1 MSSWVALVA
10 LAGVAVFGVL
20 AGLSF
25 AVAGGG
31 GAIGPAL
38 HIVNNGRHL
47 TPYGRTTVVGNAP
60 MGAALTPDGR
70 FYWTVSAGAGLNDVR
85 IVSAKTGA
93 VIQTLPLPGASGG
106 IAIGGGRAFVSG
118 LQNST
123 NKGTSRSDL
132 PGGAGDVIHVFKYSK
147 ASGKATETGQI
158 AVPPPPGTAGPE
170 DFPIHANKALS
181 YPEHLAAT
189 PDGKTLLVPLGLADA
204 AAIVQ
209 GSSVR
214 YVPVGHYP
222 YGAAILPGGRRGL
235 VTNETPGTVSV
246 IDMRKAQ
253 VVKTIDVGG
262 HLAHPEAVVA
272 PAGKRAYVAVTNR
285 DNVAVLN
292 TSTLTR
298 ERYLADGVHAGIGT
312 APDAV
317 AVTANGRQLLV
328 ANSGSDAISVW
339 GIPSGRSHAFKLQ
352 GRVPTARYPTDVHA
366 SGGKSPQLFWLSMK
380 GLGTGPNPN
389 GPNPFNS
396 STLDQ
401 TASTTQ
407 FLPRITDGSTG
418 VGALPNAKSLRKLT
432 KQADAQL
439 PPANLPHSPPA
450 GTPLRSGGP
459 IKHVFFIVRENR
471 TYDQVLGDDTRG
483 AGDKSLTLFGQDTTP
498 NLHALVQRFPL
509 VDHLYADSEASQQGH
524 QWTSAGSISDYS
536 EKNWNQ
542 ISNVFGS
549 YGARGRPLQTGI
561 YTAAFPPKGYLFD
574 QALRQNISFFNYGE
588 TYAGNIPL
596 PYAPVSLLANT
607 TDKDR
612 TAQDAAQVQAKFDK
626 SDLGP
631 GVAGGC
637 YPGAFYVGP
646 DILTGKWAFDSSVPP
661 GAPAGSES
669 RFDCFKQHFD
679 QQVAAGG
686 VPSFNYL
693 TLTNDHTQG
702 LSPNAYTPQAMI
714 ADNDLATAQVVDLIS
729 HSPIWAQSAIFVVED
744 DSQDGADH
752 VDAHRIPVAVI
763 SPYAK
768 PAAVV
773 STRYDQLSVL
783 RSMELILGMQPLSLN
798 DSLATPMYDAFDST
812 PTNLAPFTAL
822 PETQDLLA
830 KNPGGTSLA
839 RQSARLDF
847 RHLDGVPQRKLDGL
861 LWKAVHGPDSTP
873 PAPGPNAVRG
883 HDANG

>member
-1 MSSWVALVA
+1 VGGSA
-10 LAGVAVFGVL
+10 LAL
-20 AGLSF
+20 A
-25 AVAGGG
+25 AGDDGS
-31 GAIGPAL
+31 IGPQLAL
-38 HIVNNGRHL
+38 LNNGRHL
-47 TPYGRTTVVGNAP
+47 TPYGRTAAVGNAP
-60 MGAALTPDGR
+60 MGGAATPDGR

-85 IVSAKTGA
+85 IVSVTTGK
-93 VIQTLPLPGASGG
+93 VIQTIPLPGASGG
-106 IAIGGGRAFVSG
+106 VAIGGGRAFVSG

-123 NKGTSRSDL
+123 NKGTSRADL
-132 PGGAGDVIHVFKYSK
+132 PGGGGDVIHVFKYSK
-147 ASGKATETGQI
+147 SSGQATETGQI
-158 AVPPPPGTAGPE
+158 AVPPPSGTPGPE
-170 DFPIHANKALS
+170 DFPIHANKPLS
-181 YPEHLAAT
+181 YPEHLAASA
-189 PDGKTLLVPLGLADA
+189 DGKTLLVPLGLADA
-204 AAIVQ
+204 AAIVK

-214 YVPVGHYP
+214 YVKVGNYP
-222 YGAAILPGGRRGL
+222 YGAAILPDGRRGL
-235 VTNETPGTVSV
+235 VTNETTGTVSV
-246 IDMRKAQ
+246 IDLGKAK
-253 VVKTIDVGG
+253 VTRTIDVGG

-272 PAGKRAYVAVTNR
+272 PPGKRAYVAVTNQDR
-285 DNVAVLN
+285 VAVID
-292 TSTLTR
+292 TSKLKR
-298 ERYLADGVHAGIGT
+298 ERYLAVGVRAGIGT

-317 AVTANGRQLLV
+317 AVTADGGQLLV
-328 ANSGSDAISVW
+328 ANSGADSISVF
-339 GIPSGRSHAFKLQ
+339 GIPRGKARAFKAQ
-352 GRVPTARYPTDVHA
+352 GRIPTARYPTDVQA
-366 SGGKSPQLFWLSMK
+366 TGGKKPKLLWLSMK

-401 TASTTQ
+401 TASPTQ

-418 VGALPNAKSLRKLT
+418 VGPLPSAKALPALT

-439 PPANLPHSPPA
+439 TPANHETAPA
-450 GTPLRSGGP
+450 GTPLRPGGP

-483 AGDKSLTLFGQDTTP
+483 AGDKNLTLFGNDTTP

-509 VDHLYADSEASQQGH
+509 VDHLYANSEASQQGH
-524 QWTSAGSISDYS
+524 QWTAAGNISDFS

-542 ISNVFGS
+542 ISNIFGS

-588 TYAGNIPL
+588 AYAGNIPL
-596 PYAPVSLLANT
+596 PYSGVSLLANT

-612 TAQDAAQVQAKFDK
+612 TAQDAAQVQAKFDR

-637 YPGAFYVGP
+637 FPASFYVGP
-646 DILTGKWAFDSSVPP
+646 DILSGHWAFDSSVPA

-669 RFDCFKQHFD
+669 RFDCFKQRFE
-679 QQVAAGG
+679 QQLSAGS

-693 TLTNDHTQG
+693 TLTNDHTLG
-702 LSPNAYTPQAMI
+702 LSSSGYTPQAMV

-729 HSPIWAQSAIFVVED
+729 HSSIWADSAIFVVED

-752 VDAHRIPVAVI
+752 VDAHRIPAAVI

-768 PAAVV
+768 PGAVV
-773 STRYDQLSVL
+773 HTRYDQLSVL

-798 DSLATPMYDAFDST
+798 DALATPMYDAFDST
-812 PTNLAPFTAL
+812 PTNIAPFTAL

-830 KNPGGTSLA
+830 KNPGGTAAA

-847 RHLDGVPQRKLDGL
+847 RHLDGVPQRKLDAL
-861 LWKAVHGPDSTP
+861 LWKAVRGYNSKP
-873 PAPGPNAVRG
+873 PAPGPNASG
-883 HDANG
+883 G